1 MTATVFGSEREVD
14 QHPHRAVRSSVHSNA
29 SPREGMHAYNSDR
42 KWDTPANASLGM
54 P

>member
-1 MTATVFGSEREVD
+1 MR
-14 QHPHRAVRSSVHSNA
+14 SNA

-42 KWDTPANASLGM
+42 TWDTPENASLRV